1 MPTGTVKVFGSNGH
15 GFITPDEGGDPV
27 TVQLQHMAPGSPAP
41 REGQR
46 VEFETR
52 SGLIGSQALNVR
64 AVDDAANGGRIES
77 VD

>member
-15 GFITPDEGGDPV
+15 GFITPDGGGAAV
-27 TVQLQHMAPGSPAP
+27 TVQLQHVAPGSPTP

-46 VEFETR
+46 VQFETR

-64 AVDDAANGGRIES
+64 AVDEDAGNEKPHP
-77 VD
+77 

>member
-15 GFITPDEGGDPV
+15 GFIAPDEGGAPI
-27 TVQLQHMAPGSPAP
+27 TVQLQHVAPGSPTP

-64 AVDDAANGGRIES
+64 AVSDQAGDHAQ
-77 VD
+77 

>member
-15 GFITPDEGGDPV
+15 GFITPDGGGAAIS
-27 TVQLQHMAPGSPAP
+27 VQLQHMAPGSAAP

-46 VEFETR
+46 VKFETR

-64 AVDDAANGGRIES
+64 AIDDAANDS
-77 VD
+77 LD